1 MVERGKILM
10 VTEDGYIVASLDRD
24 GIVTPPI
31 KPTDDAEYAVGDL
44 VYFLIFSDGT
54 GKVLFPVD

>member
-10 VTEDGYIVASLDRD
+10 VTEDGYIVGSLDRE

-31 KPTDDAEYAVGDL
+31 KPTDDATYAVGDL